1 MNLLRVLGCLFC
13 SFMMLEA
20 ANAAPAGPNIIFILA
35 GDIGLPGFSCTGGI
49 YPTPNIDALAKGGS
63 RFETCFAAPLCAP
76 SRALLMTGV
85 LGGFTTFSAFAN
97 ETVLAWRAGAMA
109 VAAANVV
116 LSVALCIAGVAIGRA
131 AVGLFVK

>member
-1 MNLLRVLGCLFC
+1 MTPLLVAVGGALGSVLRYWAGGLAQQAAGGAAGGFPIGTLLVNVVGCLV
-13 SFMMLEA
+13 
-20 ANAAPAGPNIIFILA
+20 
-35 GDIGLPGFSCTGGI
+35 IG
-49 YPTPNIDALAKGGS
+49 ALAQLGERS
-63 RFETCFAAPLCAP
+63 SLAPET
-76 SRALLMTGV
+76 RALLMTGV